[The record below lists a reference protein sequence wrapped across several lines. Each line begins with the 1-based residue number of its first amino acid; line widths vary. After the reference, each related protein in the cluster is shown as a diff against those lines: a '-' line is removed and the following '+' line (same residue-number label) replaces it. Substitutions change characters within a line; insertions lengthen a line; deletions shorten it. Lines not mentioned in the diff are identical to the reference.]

1 MFHALIKRLF
11 PSADDSNQPNF
22 YYFEDTRPVE
32 QEEAPEATSNAIHL
46 MSAEEAHQK
55 AFYDV
60 LFGQSE
66 HSEQHDE
73 LSLFITKKVQKLL
86 EMPKLILKVVP
97 LLPASLTKI
106 ISQLNDGHAFD
117 TNALI
122 ALIRQEPVIAAK
134 VIELANS
141 SFYNRSDK
149 DVTDLKSAFMLLGQ
163 NGLMQGVINGFINKL
178 TPQPTIY
185 FQQYGHKIW
194 QHSLATGQIAKE
206 IISQSPYKQGA
217 AEGYLIGLICNLGN
231 MIIFQLLMEAFSY
244 THPDCQPN
252 TFAFKNLLYE
262 NSKKLTT
269 HIARYWHMPKSILE
283 TLVWQE
289 KISQAAML
297 QSLLAEKPIACYIYE
312 ANIIS
317 ELIIRFEHGDIEQT
331 AMEQAKE
338 SLLFSDEAKQ
348 YLDKFLQAETVSCD

>member
-11 PSADDSNQPNF
+11 PSDGDQPNY
-22 YYFEDTRPVE
+22 YYFEDSRPVE
-32 QEEAPEATSNAIHL
+32 QEESPETRANAIHL
-46 MSAEEAHQK
+46 ISAEEAHQK

-97 LLPASLTKI
+97 LLPASLSKVI
-106 ISQLNDGHAFD
+106 DQLNNDNDFD

-122 ALIRQEPVIAAK
+122 TLIQQEPVIAAK

-149 DVTDLKSAFMLLGQ
+149 EVTDLKSAFMLLGQ
-163 NGLMQGVINGFINKL
+163 NGLMQGVLNGFINQL

-194 QHSLATGQIAKE
+194 QHSLSTGQIAKE

-269 HIARYWHMPKSILE
+269 HIARHWHMPKSILD

-289 KISQAAML
+289 KLTQSAML
-297 QSLLAEKPIACYIYE
+297 QSLLTKKPIACFIYE

-317 ELIIRFEHGDIEQT
+317 ELIIRFEYDDLEQT

-348 YLDKFLQAETVSCD
+348 YLDKFLQAEAVDCD